1 MSRAHGGGAL
11 ALAQMRAIAVNTF
24 REAVRSR
31 IFYILFG
38 FAVAM
43 ILLSAFMALLTVGS
57 RNKILVDLGLSFS
70 SIFSILTSVFVG
82 IGLIHQEV
90 ERKTIYNI
98 LSKPL
103 TRSRFILGRYAGL
116 MAVLAVNLAAMV
128 ALLSVAL
135 LLFGGFTPKIFAAA
149 GFIYLEVAVLT
160 AIAIFFSSVTS
171 PVVSALCTG
180 AFFVVGRTSATL
192 EELLAP
198 EISDKTAKALVNGL
212 YHLLPDLS
220 VLDVTTLVAYDI
232 PIAPGFTARALL
244 FAGAWVALLLTA
256 ACLAFRGRDLV

>member
-1 MSRAHGGGAL
+1 MSGRSRGLPL
-11 ALAQMRAIAVNTF
+11 AVSQVRAIAVNTF

-31 IFYILFG
+31 IFYILMA

-70 SIFSILTSVFVG
+70 SIFSVLTAIFVG
-82 IGLIHQEV
+82 IGLVYHEV
-90 ERKTIYNI
+90 ERKTIYNV

-103 TRSRFILGRYAGL
+103 SRARFILGRYIGL
-116 MAVLAVNLAAMV
+116 MAVLLVNLLAMMT
-128 ALLSVAL
+128 LLSLVL
-135 LLFGGFTPKIFAAA
+135 LLFKGFTWQVFAAA

-160 AIAIFFSSVTS
+160 ALALFFSSVSS

-180 AFFVVGRTSATL
+180 AFFVVGRTSSTL

-198 EISDKTAKALVNGL
+198 ELHGKAAKGLVNGL

-220 VLDVTTLVAYDI
+220 VMDITNLVAYDI
-232 PIAPGFTARALL
+232 PIARGFTLRAILY
-244 FAGAWVALLLTA
+244 AAAWVALLLTA
-256 ACLAFRGRDLV
+256 ACLSFRRRDLV